1 MSTESSHDYLPHQ
14 DVCIRR
20 AYKKWETYLHVSTIY
35 SDRITITVAIMNQ
48 ELSKS
53 KIRKTKGTKV
63 QKWNEKKAD
72 PVKCRKN
79 THTHTRIKLVFTIL
93 KWTSNRRR
101 GGKWLDVFVLV
112 SLFILLV
119 DSFTGSCL
127 SSLSLSHSL
136 WLCCHRHCRCRQL
149 LLVVRCSSHPLT
161 MLIVV
166 VARINYFIVIFFALS
181 FTLYISS
188 LSHRCAQV
196 CVCPCMCVIVLY

>member
-53 KIRKTKGTKV
+53 KIRKTKGTKL
-63 QKWNEKKAD
+63 QKWNEKKSRSSK
-72 PVKCRKN
+72 VQKKH

-101 GGKWLDVFVLV
+101 GGKRLDVFVLV

-181 FTLYISS
+181 FTLY
-188 LSHRCAQV
+188 LFA
-196 CVCPCMCVIVLY
+196 LA